1 MKKPK
6 ILLADTRYDTVGAH
20 SNYVPIGIGYIGA
33 YLKEKLKDYN
43 IELQL
48 STKPEEVFDL
58 IDNWQPDVIGL
69 SNYIWNSSLSNSIC
83 EYAKEKNKNILCVLG
98 GPEFP
103 AGTGARKIEDNTQ
116 DKTYTKTL
124 NFMKERPCVD
134 YFTYSDGE
142 VAFLEVVRKYLD
154 NGSSINKLKQDDKP
168 IKGSVSVSSNKEQ
181 LLVGEYIPRLGMEG
195 SVKAYG
201 RDVIPSPYLSGLL
214 DKFLDGFYVPAF
226 ETARGCP
233 FQCTFCDQ
241 GLDKNKI
248 AAFSTERLTEEMFY
262 VGEKMQKLKNGTK
275 TISIFDSN
283 FGLFQK
289 DVDLADH
296 ILRVMDKYD
305 WPKYIEAIAPKSN
318 RENILKIN
326 DKLKNRVS
334 VGLSMQSLN
343 VETLTDIKRKNWTTD
358 QYVDFIKE
366 VEKRGKSPNS
376 EIIIP
381 LPGET
386 EETYLKGVKFL
397 MDHNVQVGTYTLMML
412 CGAEL
417 GRDHA
422 INKFGM
428 KSKWRILPKQFGKYR
443 NKKTF
448 EVERIC
454 IETNTMKFENYL
466 NCRNYSFVVKLL
478 ANQIFAPIYKLVKN
492 LDISWYDFSRSLSN
506 VIQSEK
512 FEGKLKNLYN
522 DFCRESYNELF
533 DTKEDAILFY
543 SKEKNYQKL
552 VNGEIGE
559 NLAAK
564 YTARSLLVLDDILST
579 IFYVIRNEFKSKLNK
594 DQVIIVNSSEKW
606 LKNLYMID
614 AIFGDEKE
622 IKEDNSYE
630 IMIDFDFPSW
640 VSGTGSAS
648 MDTFKKSSRYELN
661 YDVKKVKYMR
671 NEIKSIYGENKGYNS
686 VDRAFGRYLMQYIGR
701 GVDVFEKNFQK
712 LN

>member
-1 MKKPK
+1 VKKPK

-33 YLKEKLKDYN
+33 YLKEKLKKYN
-43 IELQL
+43 IELKL

-58 IDNWQPDVIGL
+58 IDSWKPDVIGL

-83 EYAKEKNKNILCVLG
+83 EYAKEKNENILCVLG

-103 AGTGARKIEDNTQ
+103 AGTGARKIEDNEL

-124 NFMKERPCVD
+124 EFMKERPCVD

-142 VAFLEVVRKYLD
+142 VAFLEIVNKFLENEWSVE
-154 NGSSINKLKQDDKP
+154 KLKKKDSP
-168 IKGSVSVSSNKEQ
+168 LKGAVSVSQKKDK
-181 LLVGEYIPRLGMEG
+181 LLIGEYIPRLGMDG

-201 RDVIPSPYLSGLL
+201 RDIIPSPYLSGLL

-248 AAFSTERLTEEMFY
+248 AAFSTERLTQEMFY

-296 ILRVMDKYD
+296 ILEVMDKYD
-305 WPKYIEAIAPKSN
+305 WPQYIEAIAPKSN
-318 RENILKIN
+318 RENILIIN

-343 VETLTDIKRKNWTTD
+343 VETLSDIKRKNWTSD
-358 QYVDFIKE
+358 EYVEFIKE

-381 LPGET
+381 LPGES
-386 EETYLKGVKFL
+386 EETYLKGIEFL

-428 KSKWRILPKQFGKYR
+428 KAKWRILPKQFGKYR

-478 ANQIFAPIYKLVKN
+478 ANQVFAPIYKLVKN
-492 LDISWYDFSRSLSN
+492 LDISWYEFSRSLTK
-506 VIQSEK
+506 VIQDDNFS
-512 FEGKLKNLYN
+512 GKLKDLYN
-522 DFCRESYNELF
+522 DFCRESFNELF
-533 DTKEDAILFY
+533 DTKEEAIAFY
-543 SKEKNYQKL
+543 SKDENYKL
-552 VNGEIGE
+552 LMDGEIGE

-564 YTARSLLVLDDILST
+564 YTARSLLVLDEILTT
-579 IFYVIRNEFKSKLNK
+579 IFYVIKKEFRSRLND
-594 DQVIIVNSSEKW
+594 DQIIIIDSSEKW
-606 LKNLYMID
+606 LKNLYMIN
-614 AIFGDEKE
+614 AIFGEEKE
-622 IKEDNSYE
+622 IKEDNKYE

-640 VSGTGSAS
+640 VSKKNEPFQL
-648 MDTFKKSSRYELN
+648 FKKNSRYELN
-661 YDVKKVKYMR
+661 YDAQKVKYMR
-671 NEIKSIYGENKGYNS
+671 NEIKSIYGKNKGYS
-686 VDRAFGRYLMQYIGR
+686 SIDRAFGRYLMQYIGR